1 MADIR
6 HLIVSDLVNIAYIAV
21 NRFRDLTNICSSKTA
36 KHIRTRD
43 FRDSLFGVVRRLAGG
58 KSRTETSEIS

>member
-6 HLIVSDLVNIAYIAV
+6 HLIREPQNLDKLGSGNPESSDLVNISYIAV

-43 FRDSLFGVVRRLAGG
+43 F
-58 KSRTETSEIS
+58 